1 MVYKMKIRKTII
13 FMIQNPS
20 PLFLYFLICWLIFSA
35 LGTISDDPFK
45 YGTIPD
51 ALEEIENWST
61 ALPWSIWKIFKAITL
76 IIEEIVRDISYQR
89 FWLVIIPTLM
99 IGFLIARNSLRGIEN
114 ERKIWMNW
122 YDSITEENISEVKN
136 HLSNKPKSNNY
147 NYANLR
153 DIPLHVLYWTGFFI
167 MVTVIIGFEKHIYNP
182 YFGFTQTLLELGSI
196 YTNFLIPSILLTVL
210 SSFCASTGYVKGISV
225 ERESW
230 LDWYKQNQQSHY
242 KDLDDPPSQ
251 SETVESF
258 FSPVRKTI
266 IFTLQN
272 PTLMYKQ
279 FFVWVIVIP
288 ILFILLCLCF
298 WGMGNSSIVPDL
310 TNIFLTFTIPFS
322 IVAYILSYREAKEVI
337 KGIHSEQHFWN
348 SWYKNKLNITEN
360 PIKVFKNLDRSSE
373 NGSRRTIHL
382 TIELMLEKPIR
393 IIYYIIGWTVC
404 LVFIYGITDILF
416 IEGLWDS
423 IQILLILCLAII
435 SYYFETKGFL
445 IGCMNQRRLWI
456 DWLNQP
462 HEKEVFNTGSH
473 DTLGILDVC

>member
-1 MVYKMKIRKTII
+1 MKIRKTII

-20 PLFLYFLICWLIFSA
+20 PLILYFLICWLIFSA
-35 LGTISDDPFK
+35 LGTISDDPFQ

-51 ALEEIENWST
+51 AMEEIENWST

-114 ERKIWMNW
+114 EREIWINW
-122 YDSITEENISEVKN
+122 YDSITEENISDTGN

-147 NYANLR
+147 IYSNLR

-196 YTNFLIPSILLTVL
+196 YTNFLIPTILLTVL

-242 KDLDDPPSQ
+242 EDLDDPPSQ

-258 FSPVRKTI
+258 FSAVIKTI

-272 PTLMYKQ
+272 PTLIFKQ

-288 ILFILLCLCF
+288 ILFILFCIGL

-310 TNIFLTFTIPFS
+310 TNLFLTITIPLS
-322 IVAYILSYREAKEVI
+322 IFAYIMSYREAKGRI
-337 KGIHSEQHFWN
+337 NGIRSEQSFWSN
-348 SWYKNKLNITEN
+348 WYENKQNKADYPVTY
-360 PIKVFKNLDRSSE
+360 VKNLDRSSE
-373 NGSRRTIHL
+373 KGSRRTIYL

-393 IIYYIIGWTVC
+393 IIYYILGWTVC
-404 LVFIYGITDILF
+404 FVFIYGITDILF

-423 IQILLILCLAII
+423 VQILLILCLAII

-445 IGCMNQRRLWI
+445 IGCMNQRKYWI
-456 DWLNQP
+456 DWLNQKP
-462 HEKEVFNTGSH
+462 ERRENDPDSH
-473 DTLGILDVC
+473 VTHGILEVS

>member
-1 MVYKMKIRKTII
+1 MKIRKTII

-20 PLFLYFLICWLIFSA
+20 PLILYFLICWLIFSA
-35 LGTISDDPFK
+35 LGTISDDPFQ

-51 ALEEIENWST
+51 AMEEIANWST

-99 IGFLIARNSLRGIEN
+99 IGFFIARNSLRGIEN
-114 ERKIWMNW
+114 EREIWINW
-122 YDSITEENISEVKN
+122 YDSITEENISDTGN

-147 NYANLR
+147 IYSNLR

-196 YTNFLIPSILLTVL
+196 YTNFLIPTILLTVL

-242 KDLDDPPSQ
+242 EDLDDPPAQ

-258 FSPVRKTI
+258 FSAVIKTI

-272 PTLMYKQ
+272 PTLIFKQ

-288 ILFILLCLCF
+288 ILLFLLCIGI
-298 WGMGNSSIVPDL
+298 WGVPNSSSIPYL
-310 TNIFLTFTIPFS
+310 TRLYFTFTIPLS
-322 IVAYILSYREAKEVI
+322 IFAYIMSYREAKGRI
-337 KGIHSEQHFWN
+337 NGIRSEQSFWSN
-348 SWYKNKLNITEN
+348 WYENKQNKADYPVTY
-360 PIKVFKNLDRSSE
+360 VKNLDRSSE
-373 NGSRRTIHL
+373 KGSRRTIYL

-393 IIYYIIGWTVC
+393 IIYYILGWTVC
-404 LVFIYGITDILF
+404 FVFIYGITDILF

-423 IQILLILCLAII
+423 VQILLILCLAII

-445 IGCMNQRRLWI
+445 IGCMNQRKYWI
-456 DWLNQP
+456 DWLNQKP
-462 HEKEVFNTGSH
+462 ERRENDPDSH
-473 DTLGILDVC
+473 VTHGILEVS